1 MKGVKDGLK
10 EISIKAY
17 QTRSSGKLKTAMFLI
32 TGKGTKVVYFTRKVK
47 ALLKSR
53 EIIDNWLASA
63 LEYTKGKENIRI
75 KVGGKEFVVSRWFYS
90 DIIIMFYD
98 KEIQGLVTEGDKLII
113 KTKIQDFLVDDHII
127 KEGFRFLYE
136 ASKRG
141 WKYKDGV
148 IEKRGVFFKYV
159 STSVFEIF
167 DANAYDNID
176 VYGRDVVDIGA
187 NVGDSSIYFALKG
200 ARKVVGVEPLPS
212 VYARAIENVK
222 LNHLEDKI
230 FLINAALSSKSGKIK
245 VPCNTSTYRS
255 GVFST
260 LRTKGE
266 CEIPIVTLSE
276 VMKQINEPY
285 LLKMDCE
292 GCEFDVILND
302 YEHVKK
308 FEKLIME
315 HHAKGTGIEYTKLV
329 DKLSKDFHCELTPSV
344 PWASKEEQGLLWCD
358 KIK

>member
-1 MKGVKDGLK
+1 V
-10 EISIKAY
+10 
-17 QTRSSGKLKTAMFLI
+17 FLI
-32 TGKGTKVVYFTRKVK
+32 TGESIKVVNLTRRVKVV
-47 ALLKSR
+47 LKSR
-53 EIIDNWLASA
+53 EIIDNWLSSA
-63 LEYTKGKENIRI
+63 LEYMKGNENIRI

-113 KTKIQDFLVDDHII
+113 KTEIQDFLVDDHII
-127 KEGFRFLYE
+127 KEGFKFVYE
-136 ASKRG
+136 GVRHG

-148 IEKRGVFFKYV
+148 LEKEGVFFKYG
-159 STSVFEIF
+159 SWPVFDIF
-167 DANAYDNID
+167 DEHEYDNID

-212 VYARAIENVK
+212 VYARAMENVK

-230 FLINAALSSKSGKIK
+230 FLINAALGSKSGKIK
-245 VPCNTSTYRS
+245 VPCNTSTSTYYGS
-255 GVFST
+255 SIFST
-260 LRTKGE
+260 LKSKGE
-266 CEIPIVTLSE
+266 CEVPVITLSE
-276 VMKQINEPY
+276 VMEQISEPY

-302 YEHVKK
+302 YEHVRM

-329 DKLSKDFHCELTPSV
+329 DKLSSNFHCELTPSV
-344 PWASKEEQGLLWCD
+344 PWVSKEELGLLWCD